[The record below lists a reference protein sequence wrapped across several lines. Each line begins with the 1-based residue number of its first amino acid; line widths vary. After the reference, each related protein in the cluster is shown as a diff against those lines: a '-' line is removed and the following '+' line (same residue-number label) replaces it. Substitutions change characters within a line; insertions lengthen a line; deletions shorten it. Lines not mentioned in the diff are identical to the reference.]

1 MFLHSP
7 VMGVKVAVGDN
18 ATENGVSGQS
28 FMFMLSIKWCW
39 GAGTACYLRVPKYTE
54 LTRGV

>member
-1 MFLHSP
+1 
-7 VMGVKVAVGDN
+7 MGVKVAVGDN